1 MNFSDMRKVL
11 ATIQA
16 SDAAA
21 WIRAENRKRIYALFN
36 GDPLISEADAQ
47 RMGLRVRVNWGEA
60 ATLAQHGRRQYTN
73 AFLSRGNFFKVT
85 IPDAPEDKGAGWAS
99 FITRKVNKLLK
110 DSEPYLD
117 LHDEQWASVLIQGY
131 GVKLYED
138 PENWLPSFVA
148 IEDFRVP
155 TDTCCNLTNLV
166 WCAVRKSYT
175 EGELSRKVFGK
186 NADPGWNQ
194 PQIAQILDRYHNY
207 NVQGTVYN
215 WNTNP
220 EKMAELIKQNG
231 GYYASDAVPTIPM
244 WHFIFK
250 ADDHKWYLRVVPDQ
264 NTLGS
269 PQTTDFLYDSKKPFA
284 TKREHFVQIQYG
296 DLNTK
301 APFMYHSVR
310 SLGFLLMEPCFF
322 SNLTRC
328 RAVQHLHEMMNIWL
342 RSTDP
347 SGRGKARKVELY
359 DRCHIPEGVSI
370 VPQSERH
377 QVDQSFAE
385 WITQDLKG
393 LQREASV
400 SYTQDTESRQGDE
413 TATAVM
419 ARVSSVN
426 AMMSGL
432 LARAFRK
439 EKFAYVEICRRL
451 CLSNTQNPD
460 ARRFQDDCRR
470 AGIPRL
476 FVNAEAW
483 EIDPEIPMGSGNPTM
498 EQAITQQLLG
508 MRQMFGGQAQQ
519 EILHEATIAVTGDY
533 RKADRWAPIDQ
544 QQGIT
549 DAQEHA
555 ELAFGTL
562 MQGVPIQGKQGLNPI
577 DQIETITALAAG
589 VVSRIAKT
597 GGVATDGE
605 IAGLAT
611 TLQYVGGLVQQLAQ
625 DKSQLQRVKAY
636 GEALGNISN
645 EVKGLAQR
653 SQEHKQAMA
662 QNGNGDGGKTQA
674 MLIQAQTKSKIK
686 EAQTAQ
692 QMEHKQIAFQEQQHR
707 EDQQTVSEIAR
718 KNAMAQADAKSRVP
732 GGE

>member
-1 MNFSDMRKVL
+1 MNFGDMQKVL

-16 SDAAA
+16 TDSAA

-60 ATLAQHGRRQYTN
+60 AVLGQHGRRQYTN
-73 AFLSRGNFFKVT
+73 AFLSRGNFFKVS
-85 IPDAPEDKGAGWAS
+85 IPDAPEDKASSWQS
-99 FITRKVNKLLK
+99 FITRKINKILK
-110 DSEPYLD
+110 DCEAYLD
-117 LHDEQWASVLIQGY
+117 LHDEQWGSVLIQGY
-131 GVKLYED
+131 GIKFNEH
-138 PENWLPSFVA
+138 PENWLPSFIA

-155 TDTCCNLTNLV
+155 TDTQCNLENLV
-166 WCAVRKSYT
+166 WCAIRKSYT
-175 EGELSRKVFGK
+175 EGELSKKVFGK
-186 NADPGWNQ
+186 NSDPGWQ
-194 PQIAQILDRYHNY
+194 KPLISQILDKYHNY
-207 NVQGTVYN
+207 NTQGTTYN
-215 WNTNP
+215 WNTDP

-231 GYYASDAVPTIPM
+231 GYYASDAVPTIPL
-244 WHFIFK
+244 WHFYFK
-250 ADDHKWYLRVVPDQ
+250 ADDGKWYLRVVPDQ

-269 PQTTDFLYDSKKPFA
+269 PQTSDFLYTSKKPFA
-284 TKREHFVQIQYG
+284 RKREHFLQIQYG

-301 APFMYHSVR
+301 APYMYHSVR

-342 RSTDP
+342 RSSDP
-347 SGRGKARKVELY
+347 AGRGKARKVELY

-377 QVDQSFAE
+377 QVDQAFAE

-400 SYTQDTESRQGDE
+400 SYTQDTESQQGDE

-432 LARAFRK
+432 LAKAYRK
-439 EKFAYVEICRRL
+439 EKFAYIEICRRL
-451 CLSNTQNPD
+451 CLAGSQNED
-460 ARRFQDDCRR
+460 ARRFQADCRK
-470 AGIPRL
+470 AGIPRM
-476 FVNAEAW
+476 FVNVDMW
-483 EIDPEIPMGSGNPTM
+483 EVEPEIPMGSGNPTM

-508 MRQMFGGQAQQ
+508 MRPMFGGQAQQ
-519 EILHEATIAVTGDY
+519 EILHEATIAITGDY

-555 ELAFGTL
+555 ELAFSTL
-562 MQGVPIQGKQGLNPI
+562 MLGVPIQGKQGLNPI
-577 DQIETITALAAG
+577 DQIDTLLGLTAG
-589 VVSRIAKT
+589 VVTRIANT
-597 GGVATDGE
+597 GGIATDGE
-605 IAGLAT
+605 LAGLDT
-611 TLQYVGGLVQQLAQ
+611 TMQYIGGLVQQLAQ
-625 DKSQLQRVKAY
+625 DPAQKQRVKLY
-636 GEALGNISN
+636 GDALGKMMN
-645 EVKGLAQR
+645 EIKGIAQR
-653 SQEHKQAMA
+653 SQEQKQAMA

-674 MLIQAQTKSKIK
+674 LLIQASTKAKVK

-692 QMEHKQIAFQEQQHR
+692 QMEHKEIAFKEQQHR
-707 EDQQTVSEIAR
+707 EDQKTVHEIAR
-718 KNAMAQADAKSRVP
+718 KNALAEVERNKPAN
-732 GGE
+732 GE